1 MSSASLSMA
10 QTLLQGKLSDEL
22 LKTSESFLCNAQIA
36 IHSRHRACVCLSV
49 YVCVCVCV
57 CVRERE
63 RERESVSVHAHKLKR
78 MDEIK

>member
-49 YVCVCVCV
+49 YVCVCVC
-57 CVRERE
+57 ERE
-63 RERESVSVHAHKLKR
+63 RERASVSVHAHKLKR
-78 MDEIK
+78 MGEIK